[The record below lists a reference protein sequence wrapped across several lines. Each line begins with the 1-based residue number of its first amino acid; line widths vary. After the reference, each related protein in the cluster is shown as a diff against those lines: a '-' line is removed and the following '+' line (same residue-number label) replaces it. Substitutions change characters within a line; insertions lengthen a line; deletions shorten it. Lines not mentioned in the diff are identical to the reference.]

1 MDLTARHIHEKQ
13 FHDAWRG
20 YNQEEVDEFLDR
32 VAEQMNRL
40 ERETAALQGRLRELD
55 QMVEA
60 SRSTEDMLKKTL
72 VTAQQAAEEAIATA
86 KTKAEALVAEAETRA
101 QRANDEL
108 KHRVATAEEE
118 VRRKTA
124 EVERQQLAR
133 RRETQQSIERLE
145 AFETDIKRRLKAFL
159 EQQLTALDTL
169 VAKPAASSAGPT
181 PAPHPQPAAEQA
193 AAPPEKSPPPA
204 AQPGAPGRLHAT
216 PSVRL
221 DERPSGRAGTQ
232 PQQAAV
238 ATEDPELMEFTGE
251 DEVEDFNP
259 DNGDAARKRP
269 LRGIFRRESRDED
282 WSEEES

>member
-32 VAEQMNRL
+32 VAEQLNRL
-40 ERETAALQGRLRELD
+40 ERENAALQTRLRELD

-86 KTKAEALVAEAETRA
+86 KTKAEALVAEAEQRA

-133 RRETQQSIERLE
+133 RRDTQQSIERLE
-145 AFETDIKRRLKAFL
+145 AFETEIKQRLRAFL
-159 EQQLTALDTL
+159 EQQLSALDGL
-169 VAKPAASSAGPT
+169 VDKGKTQAAATQAASQAAATPAVKEPATGAPEPAARPHVTPVARPSGGPT
-181 PAPHPQPAAEQA
+181 PQARAAVE
-193 AAPPEKSPPPA
+193 
-204 AQPGAPGRLHAT
+204 T
-216 PSVRL
+216 
-221 DERPSGRAGTQ
+221 TQ
-232 PQQAAV
+232 PHVAV
-238 ATEDPELMEFTGE
+238 ATEEPEFVDFGG
-251 DEVEDFNP
+251 DDAEVGDYVNAE
-259 DNGDAARKRP
+259 NGDARKRP
-269 LRGIFRRESRDED
+269 LRGIFRRETRDED
-282 WSEEES
+282 WSEESR

>member
-32 VAEQMNRL
+32 VADQMNRL
-40 ERETAALQGRLRELD
+40 EGETAALQARLRELD

-60 SRSTEDMLKKTL
+60 SRSTEEMLKKTL

-86 KTKAEALVAEAETRA
+86 KTKAEALVAEAEVRA

-169 VAKPAASSAGPT
+169 VDKPASSGPASPPRQKT
-181 PAPHPQPAAEQA
+181 EQPEQPQQPAPIQD
-193 AAPPEKSPPPA
+193 
-204 AQPGAPGRLHAT
+204 PGTRLHAT
-216 PSVRL
+216 PSPRV
-221 DERPSGRAGTQ
+221 ERSSESEGRVDTR
-232 PQQAAV
+232 PQAAV
-238 ATEDPELMEFTGE
+238 ATEDAEHVELTGDDDE
-251 DEVEDFNP
+251 VEVEDFVNS

-269 LRGIFRRESRDED
+269 LRGIFRRENRDED
-282 WSEEES
+282 WSEEGS

>member
-40 ERETAALQGRLRELD
+40 ERETAALQARLRELD
-55 QMVEA
+55 QTVEA

-86 KTKAEALVAEAETRA
+86 RTKAEALVAEAEARA
-101 QRANDEL
+101 QRANEEL

-145 AFETDIKRRLKAFL
+145 AFENDIKRRLKAFL

-169 VAKPAASSAGPT
+169 IDKPPAAAAASP
-181 PAPHPQPAAEQA
+181 PAQTQA
-193 AAPPEKSPPPA
+193 AAPQQQQPPREQPPA
-204 AQPGAPGRLHAT
+204 QTGGPRLHAT

-221 DERPSGRAGTQ
+221 DEPAAGAQRLDTQ

-238 ATEDPELMEFTGE
+238 ATEDPRYMGFAGE
-251 DEVEDFNP
+251 DEVEDFSP
-259 DNGDAARKRP
+259 ENGDAARKRP
-269 LRGIFRRESRDED
+269 LRGIFRRDNRDED
-282 WSEEES
+282 WSEEDA